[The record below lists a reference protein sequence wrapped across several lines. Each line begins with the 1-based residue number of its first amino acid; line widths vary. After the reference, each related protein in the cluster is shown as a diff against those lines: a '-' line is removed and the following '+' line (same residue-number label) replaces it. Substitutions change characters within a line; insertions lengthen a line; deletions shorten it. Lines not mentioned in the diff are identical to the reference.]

1 MIRSCSHIFEAVVV
15 HGSISSDEI
24 IPYSDFD
31 GLIILNDK
39 YNHSKQLKYFLKQSK
54 KIIHDFDP
62 LQHHDWFII
71 SKSELNRYDNTF
83 LPIEVLKNSK
93 LIYPDINLKLDIALK
108 ENLDYISPFYKLVN
122 SLRYKSSLKNYPR
135 NSYQLKSYISEIL
148 LLPCIYLQ
156 AKHEKGISK
165 KKSFSLAINDFKNSE
180 WMAIEIASK
189 IRKNWKFNINIFQRM
204 MAKSNNKIIK
214 ILYKKLLA
222 PKIDMHI
229 KNLIPQNFNFLIENL
244 IKKMCENLR

>member
-1 MIRSCSHIFEAVVV
+1 M
-15 HGSISSDEI
+15 HGSISSNEI

-31 GLIILNDK
+31 GLIILKDN
-39 YNHSKQLKYFLKQSK
+39 YNHSKELKYFLKQSK

-71 SKSELNRYDNTF
+71 SKSELSRYDNTF

-93 LIYPDINLKLDIALK
+93 LIYPDINLKLNITLK
-108 ENLDYISPFYKLVN
+108 ENIDYNSPFYKLVN
-122 SLRYKSSLKNYPR
+122 SLRYKLSLKNYPR

-165 KKSFSLAINDFKNSE
+165 KESFSLAINDFKSSE
-180 WMAIEIASK
+180 WIAIDIASQ
-189 IRKNWKFNINIFQRM
+189 IRKNWKFKINIFQRK

-214 ILYKKLLA
+214 TLYKKLLA
-222 PKIDMHI
+222 PKIDVYLA
-229 KNLIPQNFNFLIENL
+229 NLIPQNFNFLIENL
-244 IKKMCENLR
+244 IKKMCENLKRYK